1 MAVVRKLTIN
11 GNTHT
16 VAVEPSDT
24 LLDVLRDKLHL
35 TGTKKGCNVGDCGAC
50 SVLVDGEAMNSCL
63 LLAAEM
69 ESKAITTIEGLACV
83 TSGDDGAAQ
92 LTPLQKAFVH
102 EGGIQCGFCT
112 PGMVISAT
120 ALLNKN
126 PDPSTE
132 EIKEALSGNLCRC
145 TGYTGIL
152 RAVQNW
158 KKYSDNGTSAK
169 ANDQQHNGTN
179 SEDNESAHSN
189 RQSSIVNRQSH
200 TTVGISIPRVDAAD
214 KVTGRAQYTADIVL
228 PNMIHGKI
236 LGSAVAHGKLKR
248 VDVSKAKALE
258 GVLAVLTGADV
269 TDTMYGVSPARYDEH
284 VLAKEKV
291 RHVGDPVAA
300 VAAIDEKTAE
310 KALTLIEV
318 EYEELPVILD
328 PLAAVADGAPLI
340 HGRYKNNIN
349 THVEQNFGD
358 VEKGFAESHYV
369 REETFVGNN
378 VYQSPLEPHASL
390 AIWDHDGTLVLYSST
405 QVPHYVQY
413 MMAHVL
419 HIPLGKI
426 RIIRPAVGGGFGG
439 KAATSPLDICAA
451 LLSRQTGR
459 PVKMIYSREEMFHY
473 GRGRHKQHMKMK
485 LGIDRDGKILA
496 FKNEIYLDGGAYS
509 SFGVATAYYAGS
521 LMPTLYHIPNYR
533 YDGFRVMTNKPACGA
548 MRGHGVPQPRFA
560 FECLLSM
567 VADELGID
575 PIEIRRRNAM
585 TPNTMTVNDLDI
597 GSCEFRATLD
607 AVEAK
612 SGWKEKYQKCGT
624 GFQPVESK
632 CGTGNLPEESKCG
645 TGFQPVKSKCG
656 TGFQPVDHGR
666 HARATSLARGIGVG
680 CGGFVSGAGYC
691 IYRGQVQLSH
701 EKPREHFQKR
711 SIFPHANAI
720 VKISEDGM
728 AAVLLIGA
736 AEIGQG
742 SDTVL
747 TQMCAESLGIPVS
760 RMRIRSEDSDIS
772 PLDLGS
778 YSSRVTLMAGHA
790 VSRAAVAVVD
800 KMRPYA
806 AKLLDCA
813 ESEVIAHGGKIYA
826 QAAPDA
832 QSSIVNRQ
840 SSISTPPQSSI
851 VNHQSSIDESHS
863 VPWEEVA
870 RQYFNENG
878 PLVGTGCYKPPD
890 GLGGDYKGA
899 TVGTSPAYS
908 FGTSVCELSVDL
920 ETGKVKIDRFT
931 DYHDCGTPINPR
943 AVHGQVE
950 GAIVMGAGEVLYE
963 DVQFDERGQ
972 LQNPNLHGYLI
983 MTIKDAPEIFSG
995 IVDSYEP
1002 RGPYGAKEI
1011 GEGSTLPVLGAV
1023 AHAIANAT
1031 GVWIKDLPITPE
1043 KILKA
1048 LRDKKPTEV
1057 SQST

>member
-1 MAVVRKLTIN
+1 MMAVSRKLTIN
-11 GNTHT
+11 GQVCT
-16 VAVEPSDT
+16 VAVEPDET

-50 SVLVDGEAMNSCL
+50 TVLVDGEPMNSCL
-63 LLAAEM
+63 LLASEM
-69 ESKAITTIEGLACV
+69 EGKAITTIEGLAQN
-83 TSGDDGAAQ
+83 GE
-92 LTPLQKAFVH
+92 LTPLQKAFVY

-120 ALLNKN
+120 ALLEKN
-126 PDPSTE
+126 PKPSTD
-132 EIKEALSGNLCRC
+132 EIKEALAGNLCRC
-145 TGYTGIL
+145 TGYSGIL
-152 RAVQNW
+152 RAVQRC
-158 KKYSDNGTSAK
+158 
-169 ANDQQHNGTN
+169 DQYADGCTCDAT
-179 SEDNESAHSN
+179 EPRKTEADEPN

-200 TTVGISIPRVDAAD
+200 DTVGVSIPRVDAAD
-214 KVTGRAQYTADIVL
+214 KVTGRAQYTADIHL

-236 LGSAVAHGKLKR
+236 LGSPIAHGRIKHI
-248 VDVSKAKALE
+248 DVSKAKTLP
-258 GVLAVLTGADV
+258 GVLAVITGADV
-269 TDTMYGVSPARYDEH
+269 TDTMYGVSPARYDEY
-284 VLAKEKV
+284 VLAKDKV
-291 RHVGDPVAA
+291 RHVGDEVAA
-300 VAAIDEKTAE
+300 VAAIDERTAE
-310 KALTLIEV
+310 KALSLIEV
-318 EYEELPVILD
+318 EYEELPAVFD
-328 PLAAVADGAPLI
+328 PIEAVADGAPQI
-340 HGRYKNNIN
+340 HERYKNNIN
-349 THVEQNFGD
+349 TQVEQSFGD
-358 VEKGFAESHYV
+358 VEKGFAESHHV
-369 REETFVGNN
+369 REETFTGNQ
-378 VYQSPLEPHASL
+378 VYQSPLEPHASI
-390 AIWDHDGTLVLYSST
+390 ATWDHDGTLVLYSST

-426 RIIRPAVGGGFGG
+426 RIIRPVVGGGFGG
-439 KAATSPLDICAA
+439 KAETSPLDLCAA
-451 LLSRQTGR
+451 ILSKKTGR
-459 PVKMIYSREEMFHY
+459 PVKMVYSREDMFHH
-473 GRGRHKQHMKMK
+473 GRGRHKQHMRFK
-485 LGIDRDGKILA
+485 LGVDRDGKIKA
-496 FKNEIYLDGGAYS
+496 FTSTIHLDGGAYT

-521 LMPTLYHIPNYR
+521 LMPTLYKIPNYT
-533 YDGFRVMTNKPACGA
+533 YDGYRVMTNKPACGA

-560 FECLLSM
+560 FECLFNM
-567 VADELGID
+567 VAEDLGID

-585 TPNTMTVNDLDI
+585 TPNTMTVNEMDV

-612 SGWKEKYQKCGT
+612 SGWKEKYRRAA
-624 GFQPVESK
+624 GFSPRGAAEMGEKQSSIVNRQS
-632 CGTGNLPEESKCG
+632 SI
-645 TGFQPVKSKCG
+645 
-656 TGFQPVDHGR
+656 
-666 HARATSLARGIGVG
+666 ARGIGVG

-711 SIFPHANAI
+711 AIFPHANAI

-728 AAVLLIGA
+728 AAILLIGA

-747 TQMCAESLGIPVS
+747 TQMCAESLGIPAS
-760 RMRIRSEDSDIS
+760 RLRIRSEDSDIS
-772 PLDLGS
+772 PLDLGA

-790 VSRAAVAVVD
+790 VSRAGEAVVN

-806 AKLLDCA
+806 AKLLDCN
-813 ESEVIAHGGKIYA
+813 ESEVVARDGKMYA
-826 QAAPDA
+826 VADNP

-840 SSISTPPQSSI
+840 SSIPNPQ
-851 VNHQSSIDESHS
+851 S

-878 PLVGTGCYKPPD
+878 PLVGTGFYKPPD
-890 GLGGDYKGA
+890 GLGGNYKGA

-908 FGTSVCELSVDL
+908 FGSSVCELSVDL

-950 GAIVMGAGEVLYE
+950 GAIVMGAGETIME
-963 DVQFDERGQ
+963 DVQFDEKGRI
-972 LQNPNLHGYLI
+972 LNPDLHGYLI

-1048 LRDKKPTEV
+1048 MRERRGAGEFTAITPSGKY
-1057 SQST
+1057 